1 MIPPL
6 DPFALNFDS
15 IEIDPARAP
24 SPAAIAAALEIAA
37 PDGPGFY
44 LIDDAGGR
52 FVVER
57 EMGVVSLADDA
68 LLERER
74 GAVHLARLRVVEPSG
89 ASYELAM
96 RLRLT
101 GRVPQMVGAEE
112 FADIAGVAVE
122 PAPEPAAAP
131 LPRVAWTSF
140 AAARG
145 AFARP
150 ALGEE
155 TAPYGVLLCAE
166 LPAVKLPPAALALAA
181 DPPAPA
187 SAAAAWAI

>member
-6 DPFALNFDS
+6 DPLAPNFDS

-24 SPAAIAAALEIAA
+24 SRAAIEVATPE
-37 PDGPGFY
+37 GPGFH
-44 LIDDAGGR
+44 LLDDAGGR
-52 FVVER
+52 FVVDR

-89 ASYELAM
+89 ASYELQM
-96 RLRLT
+96 WLRLT

-112 FADIAGVAVE
+112 FADIAGVEVA
-122 PAPEPAAAP
+122 PAPDAAAAP
-131 LPRVAWTSF
+131 LPRVAWTRF
-140 AAARG
+140 TAACG

-150 ALGEE
+150 ALGAE
-155 TAPYGVLLCAE
+155 TAPYGALLAPE
-166 LPAVKLPPAALALAA
+166 LPPADAVPAELALAGA
-181 DPPAPA
+181 LPAPA
-187 SAAAAWAI
+187 SAAAAWTI